1 MRGNALGGS
10 GEAVESQAQN
20 PRVGCLSSWLSISLG
35 DRISIGHCHL
45 YLLVI
50 LRKTKH
56 PTMVTSASLTRIPIM
71 MTITISLLRAGLF
84 SPPERRRQRGR

>member
-1 MRGNALGGS
+1 MRGNVFGGS
-10 GEAVESQAQN
+10 GEAVESQVRN
-20 PRVGCLSSWLSISLG
+20 PRIGCLSSWLGVRLG

-56 PTMVTSASLTRIPIM
+56 PRVVTNANLTRIPVM
-71 MTITISLLRAGLF
+71 MAITISLLRAGLF
-84 SPPERRRQRGR
+84 SWPDSRR

>member
-84 SPPERRRQRGR
+84 SLPERRRQRGR